1 MNKQSVR
8 LIELDREWVYS
19 SLSHLVLSDQL
30 INQLGPAFASGRSI
44 FLYGQPGVGKTS
56 IAEALGSSLPGE
68 VYIPQALEVGG
79 QIIRFLIQ

>member
-1 MNKQSVR
+1 MGLFISIPFGLERSVNQSIR
-8 LIELDREWVYS
+8 PS
-19 SLSHLVLSDQL
+19 
-30 INQLGPAFASGRSI
+30 FASGRSI

-79 QIIRFLIQ
+79 RSYDSLIQ